1 MTYSDLPFERVPLKT
16 INLFLFL
23 KWPCRYINIDIYLF
37 KWCRFHCFYLNTQSF
52 NWIDSQARFV
62 FNALSTITTNVKSS
76 NYIFYT
82 VHFLLICHMND
93 HLFTKFKLHC
103 SSLLFNVRPLFFVWP
118 HTKCLEI
125 YLMFNYKK
133 IYRGHLSYF
142 ISFS

>member
-1 MTYSDLPFERVPLKT
+1 MTYSDLPFKRVPLKT
-16 INLFLFL
+16 INLYLFL
-23 KWPCRYINIDIYLF
+23 KWPCRYINIDIYFIQMVSVSLF
-37 KWCRFHCFYLNTQSF
+37 LLNTQSF

-93 HLFTKFKLHC
+93 HLFTKFELHC

-118 HTKCLEI
+118 RTKCLEI